1 MIYENIVK
9 IARKQNIPLNILEKK
24 ACIANGAISKW
35 KTSNPN
41 IDSLIAVANALNTT
55 VSTIIGESVEYSENC
70 EEQIET
76 IKKDMH
82 LHELD
87 ILSGF
92 RFLRAY
98 KTSET
103 NGLTILEFV
112 NDKKVAIKVILK
124 NNELFLD
131 EPYAVGFD
139 YLPLKQEKGW
149 LSGRITDF

>member
-1 MIYENIVK
+1 MSQECVFTN
-9 IARKQNIPLNILEKK
+9 IARIASEKSIPIYKIEEK
-24 ACIANGAISKW
+24 AHIANGSIGRWRNSSP
-35 KTSNPN
+35 TL
-41 IDSLIAVANALNTT
+41 DSLMAVANVLDTT

-76 IKKDMH
+76 IKKDMC

-112 NDKKVAIKVILK
+112 NDKKVAIKVVLK
-124 NNELFLD
+124 NNELFLG
-131 EPYAVGFD
+131 EPYAVDFD
-139 YLPLKQEKGW
+139 YLPLKK
-149 LSGRITDF
+149 RKDD

>member
-1 MIYENIVK
+1 MERNM
-9 IARKQNIPLNILEKK
+9 R
-24 ACIANGAISKW
+24 
-35 KTSNPN
+35 
-41 IDSLIAVANALNTT
+41 
-55 VSTIIGESVEYSENC
+55 
-70 EEQIET
+70 
-76 IKKDMH
+76 

-139 YLPLKQEKGW
+139 YLPLKQEKG
-149 LSGRITDF
+149 